1 MHVLSHSHWGRG
13 GGGGGPLKFSGESS
27 KKKESLQT
35 LDLQR
40 LASLW
45 YSITTQISDFL
56 LRSLLQQVKTI
67 ENSKT
72 DIPSHRHSHL

>member
-1 MHVLSHSHWGRG
+1 MHVLSHSHWGWV

-27 KKKESLQT
+27 EKKESLQI

-45 YSITTQISDFL
+45 YSITNTNIRL
-56 LRSLLQQVKTI
+56 YIKESLTAGKK
-67 ENSKT
+67 NNRKF
-72 DIPSHRHSHL
+72 